1 MVWLHK
7 FITKKLILRIGMIIF
22 GIASALIA
30 IITYYGQNAGNFVME
45 IDPNA
50 YRRGIVLSADEEFLS
65 PSPRLLSD
73 AIINVRDMTYD
84 WLKIDEAIATDGNY
98 ADPDY
103 KYIAYTLYIQNI
115 GDETCDVNMNA
126 TIVSLQK
133 GLDGAMRFLVI
144 EDETLEKM
152 YMKPD
157 TVETEYVDM
166 PEAEHFVSDITIMN
180 GEITNFKPYQ
190 IKKYTIIVWLEG
202 QDPDC
207 TDEILGGRIKL
218 RLLFSITSAE

>member
-166 PEAEHFVSDITIMN
+166 PEAEHFVSDIIIMD

>member
-133 GLDGAMRFLVI
+133 GLDGAIRFLVI

-166 PEAEHFVSDITIMN
+166 PEAEHFVSDIIIMD

-190 IKKYTIIVWLEG
+190 IKKYTILVWLEG

>member
-133 GLDGAMRFLVI
+133 GLDGAIRFLVI

-152 YMKPD
+152 YMRPD

>member
-133 GLDGAMRFLVI
+133 GLDGAIRFLVI

-190 IKKYTIIVWLEG
+190 IKKYTILVWLEG
-202 QDPDC
+202 QDSDC

>member
-133 GLDGAMRFLVI
+133 GLDGAIRFLVI

-190 IKKYTIIVWLEG
+190 IKKYTILVWLEG

-207 TDEILGGRIKL
+207 ADEILGGRIKL

>member
-133 GLDGAMRFLVI
+133 GLDGAIRFLVI

>member
-126 TIVSLQK
+126 TIVRLQK
-133 GLDGAMRFLVI
+133 GLDGAIRFLVI

-166 PEAEHFVSDITIMN
+166 PEAEHFVSDIIIMD

>member
-133 GLDGAMRFLVI
+133 GLDGAIRFLVI

-190 IKKYTIIVWLEG
+190 IKKYTILVWLEG

>member
-133 GLDGAMRFLVI
+133 GLDGAIRFLVI

-166 PEAEHFVSDITIMN
+166 PEAEHFVSDIIIMD

>member
-65 PSPRLLSD
+65 PSPRLLAD

-133 GLDGAMRFLVI
+133 GLDGAIRFLVI

>member
-133 GLDGAMRFLVI
+133 GLDGAIRFLVI

-207 TDEILGGRIKL
+207 TDEILGGKIKL

>member
-133 GLDGAMRFLVI
+133 GLDGAIRFLVI

-152 YMKPD
+152 YMRPD

-190 IKKYTIIVWLEG
+190 IKKYTILVWLEG